1 MRTISGIL
9 IGLTLLSGMPRIV
22 HSSALSSEVACAR
35 LQARVAKISGIPSSG
50 PKGLGWYCDFADS
63 ARIDWFVIALRSG
76 RRCEGICSNLMGWY
90 AVQKT
95 TGSINEYDV
104 GEMTI
109 GGPLGKAK

>member
-1 MRTISGIL
+1 MRAIYGILFSLTLVSGI
-9 IGLTLLSGMPRIV
+9 PRIGY
-22 HSSALSSEVACAR
+22 SSELSSKVACAR
-35 LQARVAKISGIPSSG
+35 LQARVAKLSGIPASG

-63 ARIDWFVIALRSG
+63 PRNDWFVIALRSG

-90 AVQKT
+90 AVQKS
-95 TGSINEYDV
+95 TGSVNDYDV